1 MLYYLKFWQTW
12 LTYLVELL
20 RGANTVAGM
29 MLPPALCNSITK
41 RNIWLICMRCQEC
54 LASQTLLII
63 VHCPFQFLHHL
74 GILNLNMSSS
84 FGTVYHAKWRGSV
97 KARARLINRD
107 WRALQGECT

>member
-41 RNIWLICMRCQEC
+41 
-54 LASQTLLII
+54 
-63 VHCPFQFLHHL
+63 
-74 GILNLNMSSS
+74 SS
-84 FGTVYHAKWRGSV
+84 FGTVYHAKWRGSDVVV
-97 KARARLINRD
+97 KVLKEQDFHAKHFKEFLEEVYIEMYFFGAILDNI
-107 WRALQGECT
+107 GS